1 MSALARPSR
10 WLAASAVLALA
21 ACQTPP
27 RPAVDPGAPP
37 SVVPATPAAA
47 TAPATPA
54 PTAPVAAAPAPEQVL
69 AQGVRSYQA
78 GKYAMAEVQLK
89 LALKEG
95 LAGPADRATAHKH
108 LAFIYC
114 TSQREKLCLEA
125 FKAARAADPAF
136 ALSKTE
142 SGHPMWA
149 RTYQRAM
156 AEQKAPART
165 TSRKT
170 AR

>member
-1 MSALARPSR
+1 MSAWARHAR
-10 WLAASAVLALA
+10 WLTVPALLALA
-21 ACQTPP
+21 ACQSGPT
-27 RPAVDPGAPP
+27 RPGVDPGAPP
-37 SVVPATPAAA
+37 ALASATPTASA
-47 TAPATPA
+47 APASPPPA
-54 PTAPVAAAPAPEQVL
+54 APVALPAAEQAL
-69 AQGVRSYQA
+69 AQGVRSYQG

-95 LAGPADRATAHKH
+95 LAAPADRASAHKH

-156 AEQKAPART
+156 AEARPRAA
-165 TSRKT
+165 RKT
-170 AR
+170 TR